1 MSHFLGH
8 VSFRPE
14 KMDAFQRG
22 SKLVVTCRTAEQ
34 SVAVACSLEQPNS
47 VQIPNTN
54 TAEHEH
60 GRTEPNKAEQTV
72 AFI

>member
-1 MSHFLGH
+1 MSVFAQK
-8 VSFRPE
+8 
-14 KMDAFQRG
+14 KMGAFQRG
-22 SKLVVTCRTAEQ
+22 SKLVVTYRTAEQ
-34 SVAVACSLEQPNS
+34 TVAAACSLEQPNG

>member
-1 MSHFLGH
+1 MSVFARKNMG
-8 VSFRPE
+8 
-14 KMDAFQRG
+14 AFQRA

-34 SVAVACSLEQPNS
+34 TVAVACSLEQPNS

-60 GRTEPNKAEQTV
+60 SRTEPNKAEQTV